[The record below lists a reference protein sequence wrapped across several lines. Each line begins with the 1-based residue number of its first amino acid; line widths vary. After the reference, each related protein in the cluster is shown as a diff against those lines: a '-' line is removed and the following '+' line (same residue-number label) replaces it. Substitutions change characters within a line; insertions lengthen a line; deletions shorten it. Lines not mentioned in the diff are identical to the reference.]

1 MKMKGVIVL
10 GFILLITTGAEVSRA
25 GDNKF
30 SRWSLKG
37 LKGVGVIVGDM
48 EPEVERAG
56 LTQASIQTDVELK
69 LRLAGIP
76 LLSEEV
82 SGYIFTSS
90 STFFLLPLVTGPST
104 SMWHFS
110 SVSSWPVT
118 GKFLFPRLHGRCCI
132 SAWSARTRS
141 AKLRTTL
148 RTWLTN
154 SLTHTCH

>member
-82 SGYIFTSS
+82 SGVYLYVLVDVFPTPLGYWPFDIHVALQQRV
-90 STFFLLPLVTGPST
+90 LL
-104 SMWHFS
+104 
-110 SVSSWPVT
+110 
-118 GKFLFPRLHGRCCI
+118 
-132 SAWSARTRS
+132 ARDR
-141 AKLRTTL
+141 
-148 RTWLTN
+148 
-154 SLTHTCH
+154 